1 MEIFIYLKIV
11 INKIIYSFML
21 TLLCAKRRLHARIG
35 RYGCKIEFIFQICN
49 LLKINKK
56 KIWFLKINVI
66 LQWNTLKSICHY
78 HKTKTKFNIS
88 EHLILFI
95 TINALFFY
103 IERYTTETACFK
115 VLTFFPNLLYYWW
128 DHIAVIPPPPRRYLF
143 LAEKWHRCGQTFRVL
158 ISIWS
163 RSLWICNKYYWS
175 SYQYYCLFC
184 FLFLECLW
192 TNN

>member
-35 RYGCKIEFIFQICN
+35 RYGCKIEFIFQIWN

-95 TINALFFY
+95 TINALFFISRDIQQKLLASKFLRSFPICY
-103 IERYTTETACFK
+103 ITGEIT
-115 VLTFFPNLLYYWW
+115 
-128 DHIAVIPPPPRRYLF
+128 
-143 LAEKWHRCGQTFRVL
+143 
-158 ISIWS
+158 
-163 RSLWICNKYYWS
+163 
-175 SYQYYCLFC
+175 
-184 FLFLECLW
+184 
-192 TNN
+192 